1 MRNRAA
7 MVLAALPL
15 LTLVGAGT
23 AAPQQPRESAIVGG
37 HHIQP
42 RAEEFNAD
50 HVTPDVSPAQAKEL
64 DLLYQQIM
72 RDSAPPSSST
82 DVGDPK
88 PATPSGASKP
98 R

>member
-7 MVLAALPL
+7 MVLAAVPL
-15 LTLVGAGT
+15 LILLGAGT
-23 AAPQQPRESAIVGG
+23 AAPQQRRESAIVGG
-37 HHIQP
+37 HRIQP
-42 RAEEFNAD
+42 RADQFNGD
-50 HVTPDVSPAQAKEL
+50 QVTPDVPPAQAKEL

-82 DVGDPK
+82 DVGDPNAA
-88 PATPSGASKP
+88 PPSGASKP